1 MEEKTTIPLV
11 EFIVHMY
18 RIEDIIVIFMKLYS
32 TTINKGTMPCIET
45 LFFIGVNR
53 IAPPM
58 KLYHFLTFALFLVEL
73 KV

>member
-32 TTINKGTMPCIET
+32 TTINRGTTLYIET
-45 LFFIGVNR
+45 LFFNGVNR